1 MAIALGK
8 KRVEVRS
15 PPLIFDG
22 NIASRT
28 TCLPNNSE
36 AAINPRRCPSRRSHM
51 KIDIPDM
58 LYQSYAETVKNRPHY
73 FGSVDES
80 IQHLI
85 ELELR
90 RLAAPGYG
98 TDGLTRCKTHHQLKF
113 DLTEALMRNSGKEP
127 GLLSTQY
134 LCMDIDDFR
143 HYLCDHGPGQGD
155 EVLVD
160 IANQLIEKYTAAD
173 VYRFGG
179 DEFVVHLGSREYLP
193 IDPPSEIRLKH
204 SIVDVV
210 AQTTHSRFHHL
221 HSLIMLYIHRGVVE
235 SEEPGKKIVFRYPD
249 AA

>member
-1 MAIALGK
+1 
-8 KRVEVRS
+8 
-15 PPLIFDG
+15 
-22 NIASRT
+22 
-28 TCLPNNSE
+28 
-36 AAINPRRCPSRRSHM
+36 M
-51 KIDIPDM
+51 KIDIPDT
-58 LYQSYAETVKNRPHY
+58 LYQSYAEIIKNRPHY

-80 IQHLI
+80 IQRLI

-90 RLAAPGYG
+90 RLAAPGYA

-113 DLTEALMRNSGKEP
+113 DLTEALMRNSWKEP
-127 GLLSTQY
+127 ALLSTQY

-143 HYLCDHGPGQGD
+143 QYLCDHGPGKGD

-160 IANQLIEKYTAAD
+160 LANQLIEKYTATD

-193 IDPPSEIRLKH
+193 IKPPSEIRLKH

-210 AQTTHSRFHHL
+210 AQTSNSRFHHL

-235 SEEPGKKIVFRYPD
+235 SEEPGKKIMFRYPD